1 MGDTCFPCRRASQ
14 REKFPCRKGK
24 EKETFSLLKG
34 KLQGKTRPYPM
45 PEQRHS
51 VSAAL
56 VGREGIA
63 MGATIIS
70 GALNEQF
77 SWAWGT

>member
-1 MGDTCFPCRRASQ
+1 LQ
-14 REKFPCRKGK
+14 KRKGK
-24 EKETFSLLKG
+24 GNFALQKG
-34 KLQGKTRPYPM
+34 KLKGKTRPYPM

-63 MGATIIS
+63 MGATIIT

>member
-1 MGDTCFPCRRASQ
+1 MGDTCFLVEGQ
-14 REKFPCRKGK
+14 IKGK
-24 EKETFSLLKG
+24 SFLVEGERKR
-34 KLQGKTRPYPM
+34 KLFLAEGLIKGKTRPYPM

-70 GALNEQF
+70 GAHNEQF